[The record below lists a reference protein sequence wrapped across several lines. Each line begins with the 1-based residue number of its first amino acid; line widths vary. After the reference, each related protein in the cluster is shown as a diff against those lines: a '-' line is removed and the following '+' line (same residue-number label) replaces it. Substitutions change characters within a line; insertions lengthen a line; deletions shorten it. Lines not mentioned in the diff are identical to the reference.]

1 MSQSSTTNNAAGEFS
16 RREIESQ
23 PAVWRTVLAH
33 MAELRPQLQAL
44 WHAGACEQVLVT
56 GCGSPYYAALSVAVH
71 LRECGI
77 NALAQPAS
85 EVWLNARSA
94 YLPKRTLLIALSRS
108 GSTTEVLRACEA
120 FKSRGVGEVLT
131 ISCYPDAPL
140 ARVGR
145 VNMLI
150 ESAQEE
156 SLAQTRAFTSLYLA
170 GWACA
175 QIIDGN
181 DAALQ
186 AAVADL
192 PGACQRVLTA
202 YAGATGM
209 LGGDLSIERVY
220 FLGSG
225 PRYGLA
231 CELSLKMKEMSISES
246 EPFHFL
252 EFRHG
257 PQTMASDKSLIVGL
271 LQPGNDQE
279 AAVLA
284 DMRKFGAR
292 VLEIGGEDVRGLAN
306 FDAPGACALYVAA
319 GQQLA
324 LARALRKNLN
334 PDRPHNLNAVVQ
346 LK

>member
-1 MSQSSTTNNAAGEFS
+1 MSTTPKPASAAGACS

-23 PAVWRTVLAH
+23 PAVWRAVLAH
-33 MAELRPQLQAL
+33 MAGMQTQLRTL
-44 WHAGACEQVLVT
+44 WRDGAYEQVLVT
-56 GCGSPYYAALSVAVH
+56 GCGSPYYAALSVAAH

-85 EVWLNARSA
+85 EIWLNAGSA
-94 YLPKRTLLIALSRS
+94 FLPRRTLLIALSRS
-108 GSTTEVLRACEA
+108 GATTEVLRACEA
-120 FKSRGVGEVLT
+120 FKARGVGEVLT
-131 ISCYPDAPL
+131 ISCYPEAPL

-145 VNMLI
+145 VNVLL
-150 ESAQEE
+150 EPAQEE
-156 SLAQTRAFTSLYLA
+156 SLAQTRALTSLYLA

-175 QIIDGN
+175 QIVDGN

-186 AAVADL
+186 AAIADL

-202 YAGATGM
+202 YAGITGT

-279 AAVLA
+279 AAVLS

-292 VLEIGGEDVRGLAN
+292 VLEIGGEDARGPAD
-306 FDAPGACALYVAA
+306 FAAPGACALYVVA

-334 PDRPHNLNAVVQ
+334 PDRPHNLNAVVH